1 MKNTLNSLITPLLAL
16 LAVAAVA
23 GASQQ
28 EGGGSCCAPMMAVM
42 QSGDVAV
49 KPVSA
54 KNIKGIQKLRITI
67 ADGKY
72 SPAVI
77 SVMKGKPVELTFR
90 GGKNMGCG
98 STVVFKSLKQSKDV
112 PVGKTIVIKFTPKEA
127 GTIDFT
133 CGMGMYEGKIIV
145 K

>member
-1 MKNTLNSLITPLLAL
+1 MKNTLNSLVTPVLAL
-16 LAVAAVA
+16 LAVAAIA

-28 EGGGSCCAPMMAVM
+28 KGDGSCCSTMMAM
-42 QSGDVAV
+42 QSSSEAP
-49 KPVSA
+49 KPVAA
-54 KNIKGIQKLRITI
+54 KEVKGVQKLSITI
-67 ADGKY
+67 EGGKY

-77 SVMKGKPVELTFR
+77 SVMKGKPVELTFK

-112 PVGKTIVIKFTPKEA
+112 PLGKSVVIKFTPKEA
-127 GTIDFT
+127 GTIEFT
-133 CGMGMYEGKIIV
+133 CGMGMYDGKVIV